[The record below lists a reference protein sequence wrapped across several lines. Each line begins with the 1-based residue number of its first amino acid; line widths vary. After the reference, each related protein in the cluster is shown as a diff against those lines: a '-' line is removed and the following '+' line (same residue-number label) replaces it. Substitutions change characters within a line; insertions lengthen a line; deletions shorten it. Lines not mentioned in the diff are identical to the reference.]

1 MLKFRILLW
10 SIGVLLWTASRTSGR
25 VQSQLSRDMLFSVG
39 TEDGVWRTYQFANRR
54 ISSRAGASDKALLTL
69 IFRTGD
75 IGFRILLASNTIDQL
90 VDGLGTGDVV
100 CKGEAAHVLW
110 FYELIMGLKPWQRPK
125 LETWPDS
132 YTEPNLNHKVADR
145 IKREPV
151 TAELD
156 PNWQEA
162 FAQREKTILWRV
174 GRGATPEGKF
184 KEHRIVV
191 DEGSN
196 GAFTS

>member
-10 SIGVLLWTASRTSGR
+10 LIGVLLWVASRTSRR
-25 VQSQLSRDMLFSVG
+25 VQSQLSREMLFSVG
-39 TEDGVWRTYQFANRR
+39 TEDGVWRTYQFAKRR
-54 ISSRAGASDKALLTL
+54 IASRSGASDEALLTL
-69 IFRTGD
+69 IFRNGD

-110 FYELIMGLKPWQRPK
+110 FYELIMGLKPWLRPN
-125 LETWPDS
+125 LEAWPNS
-132 YTEPNLNHKVADR
+132 YTEPNHSHKVADR
-145 IKREPV
+145 IKREPI
-151 TAELD
+151 TDELD
-156 PNWQEA
+156 PNWKEA

-184 KEHRIVV
+184 KAHRIVI
-191 DEGSN
+191 DEDGN
-196 GAFTS
+196 EALTS